1 MKPAISLVTL
11 GVRDVAASAAFYER
25 LGWRRSSVSEEGVAF
40 FQLGAVVLSLFG
52 REALLEDAGLAA
64 ASAPEAPALALAQ
77 NVESPEAVVA
87 ALDEAVAAGARLVKP
102 GQKTFWGGF
111 SGYFADP
118 DGHLWEIAHNPFFA
132 LDDRGQVR
140 LPD

>member
-1 MKPAISLVTL
+1 MKAVVSLITL
-11 GVRDVAASAAFYER
+11 GVGDVATSAAFYER

-52 REALLEDAGLAA
+52 REALLADAGLAT
-64 ASAPEAPALALAQ
+64 SGAPGVPGMSLAQ
-77 NVESPEAVVA
+77 NVESPEVVLAV
-87 ALDEAVAAGARLVKP
+87 LNEAVAAGARLVKP
-102 GQKTFWGGF
+102 GQQTFWGGF

>member
-1 MKPAISLVTL
+1 MKPAISLITL
-11 GVRDVAASAAFYER
+11 GVRDVALSATFYER

-40 FQLGAVVLSLFG
+40 FQLGPLVLSLFG
-52 REALLEDAGLAA
+52 RDALLADAGFAGTI
-64 ASAPEAPALALAQ
+64 PGDVPAFALAQ
-77 NVESPEAVVA
+77 NVESPDAVLAV
-87 ALDEAVAAGARLVKP
+87 LDEAVAAGARLVKP

-111 SGYFADP
+111 SGYFADL
-118 DGHLWEIAHNPFFA
+118 DGYLWEIAHNPFFA

>member
-1 MKPAISLVTL
+1 MKPAISLITL

-25 LGWRRSSVSEEGVAF
+25 LGWQRSSVSEEGVAF
-40 FQLGAVVLSLFG
+40 FQLGPLVLSLFG
-52 REALLEDAGLAA
+52 RDALLADARLAGTT
-64 ASAPEAPALALAQ
+64 ASDVPAFALAQ
-77 NVESPEAVVA
+77 NVESPDAVLA
-87 ALDEAVAAGARLVKP
+87 ALDEAVAAGARLVKS

-111 SGYFADP
+111 SGYFADL
-118 DGHLWEIAHNPFFA
+118 DGHLWEIAHNPFFS

>member
-1 MKPAISLVTL
+1 MKPAITLITL
-11 GVRDVAASAAFYER
+11 GVSDIAASAAFYEL
-25 LGWRRSSVSEEGVAF
+25 LGWRRSSVSNEGIAF
-40 FQLGAVVLSLFG
+40 FQLEAVVLSLFG
-52 REALLEDAGLAA
+52 RAALLEDAGFAA
-64 ASAPEAPALALAQ
+64 APASAVPAMSLAQ
-77 NVESPEAVVA
+77 NVESPEAVLAV
-87 ALDEAVAAGARLVKP
+87 LEQAVAAGARLVKP
-102 GQKTFWGGF
+102 GQKAFWGGF

>member
-1 MKPAISLVTL
+1 MKPAISLITL
-11 GVRDVAASAAFYER
+11 GVKDVAASAAFYER
-25 LGWRRSSVSEEGVAF
+25 LGWHRSSVSEEGVAF

-52 REALLEDAGLAA
+52 REALLADAGLAGSEGN
-64 ASAPEAPALALAQ
+64 ASAMALAQ
-77 NVESPEAVVA
+77 NVESLEGVLAI
-87 ALDEAVAAGARLVKP
+87 LDEAVAAGARLVKP
-102 GQKTFWGGF
+102 GQTTFWGGF